1 MTCFIVKYILR
12 NVHFLEKHKFGFS
25 FSQFSLCEKQI
36 FLFLKEQLYKE
47 MMQICMKFM
56 CSIEF
61 KENVDSRWCWFLLS
75 HVVKLRILL
84 LFTKRFVVWTGRRW
98 FLTNHLLIENE
109 TLGSYTCVW
118 LTQAQQSQR
127 RVRIDTSLFECF
139 FISVLIGNISCE
151 SCSPPCF

>member
-1 MTCFIVKYILR
+1 MLLCFIVKYILR

-61 KENVDSRWCWFLLS
+61 KENVDSR
-75 HVVKLRILL
+75 
-84 LFTKRFVVWTGRRW
+84 
-98 FLTNHLLIENE
+98 
-109 TLGSYTCVW
+109 
-118 LTQAQQSQR
+118 
-127 RVRIDTSLFECF
+127 
-139 FISVLIGNISCE
+139 
-151 SCSPPCF
+151 